1 MAEDTK
7 RSDAAAA
14 AKQSGPSGR
23 KPPAYVT
30 FTNQLK
36 PEFWPGWDTGL
47 ILSGDLQAIGA
58 EAIRRC
64 EAAGSE
70 VTGFWI
76 VKHDRDTLADGARK
90 DDHIHAVLQ
99 QGGPGQHVAGKLQ
112 CVELDQALGWSKSIV
127 RAPGRGGRIENALS
141 YLIHAKD
148 PDKFQYA
155 VSDVAT
161 LRGLDSAEVEKANR
175 RAWAR
180 RAVMAHQ
187 VAIPAKEW
195 AELGDIVVQRVLDDE
210 LDELEI
216 LADKTLTDI
225 YTRNQAKV
233 DLAFSVRNRR
243 DMLAEVRKLRAGEF
257 QKTVVWFTGASDQGK
272 TWAAESVAQEL
283 AARLGWSVFRATAR
297 NGPDDYAGQQVFLM
311 NEPSTRVMEWADL
324 LTLLGPREAGP
335 ISARYRNK
343 GDAAPRVVLVAVSV
357 DPVEFGFFVPG
368 KRSTTDS
375 LDQLVRRLS
384 LLAHAEKVDG
394 VPRYSVG
401 PLALL
406 PAPEQRRIAVPNRPS
421 EAVAVSY
428 GLDDAATLVDLTH
441 DEVVGVVV
449 AEVAERSPDVQLVVA
464 QGSTRAELVASG
476 TPTRAALAAAPEP
489 APTAAKFNLQ
499 PQTYSG

>member
-1 MAEDTK
+1 M
-7 RSDAAAA
+7 
-14 AKQSGPSGR
+14 
-23 KPPAYVT
+23 
-30 FTNQLK
+30 
-36 PEFWPGWDTGL
+36 
-47 ILSGDLQAIGA
+47 
-58 EAIRRC
+58 
-64 EAAGSE
+64 
-70 VTGFWI
+70 
-76 VKHDRDTLADGARK
+76 
-90 DDHIHAVLQ
+90 
-99 QGGPGQHVAGKLQ
+99 
-112 CVELDQALGWSKSIV
+112 
-127 RAPGRGGRIENALS
+127 
-141 YLIHAKD
+141 
-148 PDKFQYA
+148 
-155 VSDVAT
+155 
-161 LRGLDSAEVEKANR
+161 
-175 RAWAR
+175 
-180 RAVMAHQ
+180 
-187 VAIPAKEW
+187 
-195 AELGDIVVQRVLDDE
+195 VQRVLDDE